1 MDDIKQILVTI
12 IEKGELQL
20 TDAERKEILEKKRR
34 EIGNSAR
41 FQ

>member
-1 MDDIKQILVTI
+1 MDDMKKILETI

-34 EIGNSAR
+34 EIGTNIS
-41 FQ
+41 